1 MKPIEKAERYTLSKQ
16 VVQNLKRYILEQRI
30 APGGKL
36 PAERELA
43 KIMNVS
49 RAILREALRSLESAG
64 ILEIRH
70 GEGAFIADLN
80 LAPLMEQL
88 AFSAQLRG
96 NGMAELAGIRRLLEM
111 GAVEALLTDD
121 REIEFAKLLDAAEQA
136 DEAEKSKD
144 APAEAA
150 LRFHLAIFEQ
160 LGNETMSRFADQLIR
175 LTSQPQ
181 LQDSGAGRS
190 RAEARRRFLDALQRK
205 DAADAKR
212 WLLELL
218 EPESGSD
225 S

>member
-96 NGMAELAGIRRLLEM
+96 NGIAELAGIRRLLEM
-111 GAVEALLTDD
+111 GAVDALLADG
-121 REIEFAKLLDAAEQA
+121 REIELAKLSEAAEKA
-136 DEAEKSKD
+136 DEAEKSGD
-144 APAEAA
+144 APAEAE
-150 LRFHLAIFEQ
+150 LRFHLAIFEP

-175 LTSQPQ
+175 LTQPH
-181 LQDSGAGRS
+181 LQSSSVGRS
-190 RAEARRRFLDALQRK
+190 RAEGRRRFLDALQRK

-218 EPESGSD
+218 KPESSTD
-225 S
+225 R